1 MSKLVGVPF
10 KGALTPPNEARS
22 LSKKLENLRLKVTC
36 QVLISNF
43 RRDDKKCI
51 GRWSPSVCITVIL
64 WFYVPWINFSSFS
77 VIKNAHTA
85 HARAMTVPL
94 SNKLKLI
101 TQTQSYLGATQPHT
115 IHSTR
120 KKLPHIVFYVHIRS
134 AI

>member
-51 GRWSPSVCITVIL
+51 GR
-64 WFYVPWINFSSFS
+64 
-77 VIKNAHTA
+77 
-85 HARAMTVPL
+85 
-94 SNKLKLI
+94 
-101 TQTQSYLGATQPHT
+101 
-115 IHSTR
+115 
-120 KKLPHIVFYVHIRS
+120 
-134 AI
+134 